1 MSGVTFVNTLTGRLT
16 GPPRTLSTGYYFI
29 DQTVTGGVV
38 DGYILG
44 PRINLE
50 GANLAGA
57 NLTNYD
63 LSGTNLSNVVFT
75 NTNLTNANIYSANLT
90 GINPGTPIENNFTVR
105 QNLQL
110 LKNRNNRGIARI
122 RTTDCVAGDI
132 DVVAATSPIPYD
144 PTYNRIYDHVRG
156 VPASVLIIDGSGNSN
171 LSRFNGRIFYI
182 PSGPGESFYV
192 DASATI
198 FPQPPVQSLTQY
210 YHDVTRAQIIET
222 ATGNTIRS
230 ILVKGKIFMV
240 FEASMLGISVTDVY
254 RAMGFPAVYDVY
266 SYYGTRNLML
276 PEKVSRVNVVTGN
289 GTVSLNWTPSFAD
302 GKPRTGYYIQYV
314 DQAPVAR
321 LYIPWV
327 VYSEQYPLT
336 NVTIPGLRNGTV
348 YYFRVAALNVVG
360 KGEYSDVVTCI
371 PGTRPDAVTTLF
383 IANGASLSPSQD
395 RIVLEWLVPYSQGYS
410 VQSYTIRYSVVQ
422 NPPTTDTTVI
432 SVNVNDPALVSTLQG
447 TTTILSYAVTIT
459 PAPGA
464 TPGQLYQFQ
473 ISSTNELGTSDLAY
487 PTPVTNTTLPD
498 PDAMTVLPPSIV
510 YARIGDVPM
519 QVNVSSIIPTIIPDN
534 GGKKAKLSWLVP
546 TPYTYVPYAYAIKYV
561 LLEPADGNPSSP
573 LPSPGSIPDASW
585 NILPASNYTTVADT
599 VRTAAEGGANAG
611 VMTIVYGLTN
621 GKNYSFKVAAI
632 NAVGRGAYSN
642 ALPVAV
648 MPGSVPSVLTV
659 TTEFAYTINTATGGN
674 ITLYWTVP
682 NKNGYAI
689 TTYRVRRRANPSDA
703 WTTVEIAIPPGVTDT
718 HLYRTLTVTSLVN
731 GNAYEF
737 QISSRNALGW
747 SEFSDTL
754 YATPRKVPDP
764 IMAVT
769 VSALNQGLRVNWST
783 AGVSDGGYPI
793 TGYRVQYLPV
803 TTSTPTDAWRSI
815 NIDGIY
821 NSTTDIN
828 GLVNGI
834 THRVR
839 VLQFNAIGSSVPEN
853 SAVVTGVPG
862 VVALAPI
869 SLFISLGNARVTVYW
884 VPPPSS
890 GTNDIAYYYV
900 QYKVASAPDSAYQ
913 YVMNG
918 NVPKQYTE
926 ASLIPNPPGYDS
938 FVARVEGLTN
948 GTQYN
953 VRVSAVTQVGIG
965 AWSDPVQGIPG
976 TVPSKV
982 V

>member
-1 MSGVTFVNTLTGRLT
+1 
-16 GPPRTLSTGYYFI
+16 
-29 DQTVTGGVV
+29 
-38 DGYILG
+38 
-44 PRINLE
+44 
-50 GANLAGA
+50 
-57 NLTNYD
+57 
-63 LSGTNLSNVVFT
+63 
-75 NTNLTNANIYSANLT
+75 
-90 GINPGTPIENNFTVR
+90 
-105 QNLQL
+105 
-110 LKNRNNRGIARI
+110 
-122 RTTDCVAGDI
+122 
-132 DVVAATSPIPYD
+132 
-144 PTYNRIYDHVRG
+144 
-156 VPASVLIIDGSGNSN
+156 
-171 LSRFNGRIFYI
+171 
-182 PSGPGESFYV
+182 
-192 DASATI
+192 
-198 FPQPPVQSLTQY
+198 
-210 YHDVTRAQIIET
+210 
-222 ATGNTIRS
+222 
-230 ILVKGKIFMV
+230 
-240 FEASMLGISVTDVY
+240 
-254 RAMGFPAVYDVY
+254 
-266 SYYGTRNLML
+266 
-276 PEKVSRVNVVTGN
+276 
-289 GTVSLNWTPSFAD
+289 
-302 GKPRTGYYIQYV
+302 
-314 DQAPVAR
+314 
-321 LYIPWV
+321 
-327 VYSEQYPLT
+327 
-336 NVTIPGLRNGTV
+336 
-348 YYFRVAALNVVG
+348 
-360 KGEYSDVVTCI
+360 
-371 PGTRPDAVTTLF
+371 
-383 IANGASLSPSQD
+383 
-395 RIVLEWLVPYSQGYS
+395 
-410 VQSYTIRYSVVQ
+410 
-422 NPPTTDTTVI
+422 
-432 SVNVNDPALVSTLQG
+432 
-447 TTTILSYAVTIT
+447 
-459 PAPGA
+459 
-464 TPGQLYQFQ
+464 
-473 ISSTNELGTSDLAY
+473 
-487 PTPVTNTTLPD
+487 
-498 PDAMTVLPPSIV
+498 MTVLPPSIV
-510 YARIGDVPM
+510 YARIGEVPL
-519 QVNVSSIIPTIIPDN
+519 QVNVSSVIPTIIPDN
-534 GGKKAKLSWLVP
+534 GGRKVKLSWLVP

-573 LPSPGSIPDASW
+573 FPSPGSVPDASW
-585 NILPASNYTTVADT
+585 NILPASSYTTVPDT
-599 VRTAAEGGANAG
+599 ARTAAEGGANVG
-611 VMTIVYGLTN
+611 VMTIVSGITN

-648 MPGSVPSVLTV
+648 IPGSVPSILTV
-659 TTEFAYTINTATGGN
+659 TTEFAYTINTTTGGN
-674 ITLYWTVP
+674 VTLYWTLP

-689 TTYRVRRRANPSDA
+689 TTYRVRRRTNPSDA

-718 HLYRTLTVTSLVN
+718 HPYRTLTVTSLVN

-783 AGVSDGGYPI
+783 VEVSDGGYPI

-839 VLQFNAIGSSVPEN
+839 VLQFNAIGSSVPET